1 MTAARRDGPVRTPR
15 SGPYTDAV
23 MSADRTPH
31 RGPAQQ
37 RDRRGRGLRSPL
49 LPAQLP
55 GFRTRA
61 ELFDQAVLDAV
72 ADLEDQWPGQLSAIE
87 FAVDEVPP
95 LPAGPVLP
103 SSDVV
108 VDGGVPLSR
117 FLPPGV
123 DGKGRPTKA
132 RIVVYR
138 RPVEMRSTHPG
149 DLGDLV
155 EDVLTEQL
163 TAVLGNPDA

>member
-1 MTAARRDGPVRTPR
+1 MATDPSPRRDHGTGR
-15 SGPYTDAV
+15 
-23 MSADRTPH
+23 H
-31 RGPAQQ
+31 
-37 RDRRGRGLRSPL
+37 RDRHGRGLRMPL
-49 LPAQLP
+49 LPDQLP
-55 GFRTRA
+55 GYRTRG

-72 ADLEDQWPGQLSAIE
+72 AELEDRWPGQLSAIE

-108 VDGGVPLSR
+108 VDGGVPLAR

-123 DGKGRPTKA
+123 DAKGRPTKA

-138 RPVEMRSTHPG
+138 RPVQMRSQHPL
-149 DLGDLV
+149 DLQDLV
-155 EDVLTEQL
+155 TDVLSEQL
-163 TAVLGNPDA
+163 TAVLGEGNG

>member
-1 MTAARRDGPVRTPR
+1 M
-15 SGPYTDAV
+15 
-23 MSADRTPH
+23 
-31 RGPAQQ
+31 
-37 RDRRGRGLRSPL
+37 PL

-72 ADLEDQWPGQLSAIE
+72 ADLEDRWPGQLSAIE

-95 LPAGPVLP
+95 LPTGPVLP

-123 DGKGRPTKA
+123 DAKGRPTKA

-138 RPVEMRSTHPG
+138 RPVEMRSRHAI
-149 DLGDLV
+149 DLEDLV
-155 EDVLTEQL
+155 ADVLEEQI
-163 TAVLGNPDA
+163 TAVLGNGNG